1 VVHFLFFV
9 SFQEITNM
17 KNILN
22 NLAQLQEIDTQ
33 LATIEAQK
41 GNLPQQVKILEQAGV
56 EVEERL
62 EAATVKLGSDE
73 KELKSL
79 ASNSEEYKAKLAKY
93 QDQLYLV
100 TTNREYDALT
110 NEIDTIKTKIQEIRD
125 QHTSISDEVVLL
137 KAEITT
143 LTEKQSELTGTLTKS
158 RKELTSKTDLTNTLQ
173 RELEGRREEIAGRL
187 SKRYLRKY
195 ERILE
200 VRSLAVVPVKRRAC
214 GGCHKQISDQL
225 LYEIKQGNQFIECE
239 GCGRILVYSKNDDES
254 NSL

>member
-1 VVHFLFFV
+1 
-9 SFQEITNM
+9 M

-22 NLAQLQEIDTQ
+22 NLALLQEIDTQ

-41 GNLPQQVKILEQAGV
+41 GNLPQKVKDLEQAGT

-79 ASNSEEYKAKLAKY
+79 TGNSEEYKAKLVKY

-110 NEIDTIKTKIQEIRD
+110 NEIDTIKTKIQEVKD
-125 QHTSISDEVVLL
+125 QQTSISDEIIQL
-137 KAEITT
+137 KEEIKT
-143 LTEKQSELTGTLTKS
+143 LTEKHAELTSTLTKS
-158 RKELTSKTDLTNTLQ
+158 QEELTAKTDLTNTLQ
-173 RELEGRREEIAGRL
+173 GELEGRREEIAGRL

-200 VRSLAVVPVKRRAC
+200 VRSLAVAPVKRRAC

-225 LYEIKQGNQFIECE
+225 FYEIKQGNQFIECE
-239 GCGRILVYSKNDDES
+239 GCGRILVYSKSDDES
-254 NSL
+254 NNL